1 MKALLLIVSGVL
13 FCALAAF
20 FADRAGWVETIAQ
33 SFVPYVA
40 VPFASG
46 LLARRS
52 HVARAAL
59 LGAVS
64 SVSLVV
70 AFYGTTALDSPYSIH
85 LWGPY
90 FWGLNGIISGAVL
103 AMASWWLKPR
113 ISGNPWAWGAG
124 CCSLLVFAEA
134 WVVHRGR
141 GYGDADALALLFVVA
156 FWCVVILLAIR
167 AGESRG
173 RKRSA
178 A

>member
-1 MKALLLIVSGVL
+1 VQQAEIMRTLFLIVSGML

-20 FADRAGWVETIAQ
+20 FADQAGWVETIAQ
-33 SFVPYVA
+33 CFVPYVA

-46 LLARRS
+46 LLARRP
-52 HVARAAL
+52 HVAGAAL

-90 FWGLNGIISGAVL
+90 FWGLNAMISGAVL

-113 ISGNPWAWGAG
+113 ISGNPWAWGRGVARSWRLLRRG
-124 CCSLLVFAEA
+124 SYIVGVGMVMPMRLPCCSWWPSGVL
-134 WVVHRGR
+134 
-141 GYGDADALALLFVVA
+141 
-156 FWCVVILLAIR
+156 
-167 AGESRG
+167 S
-173 RKRSA
+173 S
-178 A
+178 